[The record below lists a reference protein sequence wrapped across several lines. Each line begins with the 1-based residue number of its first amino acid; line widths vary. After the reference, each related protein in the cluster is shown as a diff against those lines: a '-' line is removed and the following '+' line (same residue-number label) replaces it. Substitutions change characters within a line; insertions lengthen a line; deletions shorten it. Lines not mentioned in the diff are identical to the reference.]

1 MRSEREIIDRVLQIA
16 TRDDG
21 VRAVVRTE
29 LLPVRD
35 YLHAYSFV
43 FVVRNV
49 DDYDRDIFENG
60 LGERILLFRAD
71 RNYPGMFPDTKAH
84 LMVFSDGITIT
95 VNAMSRD
102 AFLAGYGGSRERE
115 DVWIGETYQKLL
127 DKDGMLPIAD
137 RLVESQTLFAELPSE
152 AAFLGACDE
161 FWWVMKTLA
170 EYTLREELPAAMYY
184 LNVSV
189 RGLLNTMLRWH
200 LCLQSGG
207 PVDMGIL
214 DSNLEKLLE
223 EELFQ
228 MYRATYP
235 DADYGHIWEAFD
247 AAAGLWRRV
256 AGMVAERRGFQYPA
270 AVEENMLEFI
280 RNLKHS
286 PAFPI
291 GERVDARKSNP
302 SNPRR

>member
-1 MRSEREIIDRVLQIA
+1 MRSEREIVDSVLQIA
-16 TRDDG
+16 IRDEG

-29 LLPVRD
+29 LLPVRE

-43 FVVRNV
+43 FVVRDV
-49 DDYDRDIFENG
+49 DDYDRDIFESG

-71 RNYPGMFPDTKAH
+71 RNYPEMFPDTKAH
-84 LMVFSDGITIT
+84 LMVFRDGITIT
-95 VNAMSRD
+95 VYAMDRD
-102 AFLAGYGGSRERE
+102 AFLAKYGGSRGRE

-127 DKDGMLPIAD
+127 DKDDMLPMVD
-137 RLVESQTLFAELPSE
+137 RLIESQTLFAELPSE

-189 RGLLNTMLRWH
+189 RGLLNRMLRWH
-200 LCLQSGG
+200 LYLQSGR

-214 DSNLEKLLE
+214 DSHLEKLLGE
-223 EELFQ
+223 SLFLL
-228 MYRATYP
+228 YRRTYP
-235 DADYGHIWEAFD
+235 DADYGHIREALH
-247 AAAGLWRRV
+247 AATELWHRV
-256 AGMVAERRGFQYPA
+256 AGAVAERRGFQYPS

-280 RNLKHS
+280 RNLKHA
-286 PAFPI
+286 PNAFP
-291 GERVDARKSNP
+291 
-302 SNPRR
+302 

>member
-1 MRSEREIIDRVLQIA
+1 MRTEGEILDRVLEIA
-16 TRDDG
+16 NRDDG

-29 LLPVRD
+29 LLPVRE
-35 YLHAYSFV
+35 YLRAYSFV

-49 DDYDRDIFENG
+49 DDYDRDVFESA

-84 LMVFSDGITIT
+84 LMVFRDGITIT

-102 AFLAGYGGSRERE
+102 AFLAKYGGPHGHE
-115 DVWIGETYQKLL
+115 DVWIGQTHQKLL
-127 DKDGMLPIAD
+127 DKDGLLPMDDCLA
-137 RLVESQTLFAELPSE
+137 ESQTLFAELPSE
-152 AAFLGACDE
+152 ADFLGACDE

-170 EYTLREELPAAMYY
+170 EYALRTELPAAMYY

-189 RGLLNTMLRWH
+189 RGLLNRMLRWH

-214 DSNLEKLLE
+214 DSNLERLLE

-256 AGMVAERRGFQYPA
+256 AGAVAERRGFRYPSD
-270 AVEENMLEFI
+270 VEENMLEFI

-286 PAFPI
+286 PSAFPN
-291 GERVDARKSNP
+291 GAG
-302 SNPRR
+302 

>member
-1 MRSEREIIDRVLQIA
+1 MRSEEEIIGSVLQIA
-16 TRDDG
+16 IKDDG

-29 LLPVRD
+29 LLPVRE

-43 FVVRNV
+43 FVVRDV
-49 DDYDRDIFENG
+49 DNYDRDIFESG

-71 RNYPGMFPDTKAH
+71 RNYPEMFPDTKAH
-84 LMVFSDGITIT
+84 LMVFRDGITIT
-95 VNAMSRD
+95 INTMSRD
-102 AFLAGYGGSRERE
+102 TFLAKYGGPCERK

-127 DKDGMLPIAD
+127 DKGDTLPIVD

-189 RGLLNTMLRWH
+189 RGLLNRMLHWH
-200 LCLQSGG
+200 LYLQSGK
-207 PVDMGIL
+207 PIDVGIL

-223 EELFQ
+223 DTLFRL
-228 MYRATYP
+228 YKKTYP
-235 DADYGHIWEAFD
+235 DADCGHIWEAFH
-247 AAAGLWRRV
+247 AASELWHRV
-256 AGMVAERRGFQYPA
+256 AGMVAEHRGFQYPS

-286 PAFPI
+286 PAFPS
-291 GERVDARKSNP
+291 GEGGSP
-302 SNPRR
+302 QG